1 MKSQT
6 NRTKFKRENPKLF
19 KAMLDLE
26 ISITKLNK
34 LTEESVALSNEIMLS
49 SMKSGLILDPEAEQ
63 AEMDYMDGINA
74 QVNDGEGK

>member
-34 LTEESVALSNEIMLS
+34 LAEESTAITENILAIT
-49 SMKSGLILDPEAEQ
+49 LDPEAEQ
-63 AEMDYMDGINA
+63 AEMDYMDSINA

>member
-34 LTEESVALSNEIMLS
+34 LAEESTAITENILAIT
-49 SMKSGLILDPEAEQ
+49 LDPEAEQ